1 MSKLLEL
8 TKNHKKSLVLGGV
21 TLCCA
26 LGIGYIMQY
35 GVALPGQQQALAPTG
50 QQIAVTGVTPTSS
63 GNIGAARSP
72 LAEDMGTTGPAP
84 LTLAAAPAVAAMPG
98 VMTGIPAMAP
108 RAPEPEVEAE
118 AVITCAAADDRDM
131 DTLPAPSRE
140 PAPVASCD
148 ISMTAAATAGAMVD
162 LTLSA
167 PCNASER
174 VTLHHHGMMFTDVT
188 DADGTLNVT
197 VPALAENALF
207 IASFASGDG
216 ATAMTEVSSLP
227 FYDRVVVQWKG
238 DAGLG
243 LHAREFTEDYFGPGH
258 VWSGAAGDL
267 GSAAKGNGGFMTVLG
282 HSHAPD
288 ALRAEVYSFPTG
300 TAQRSGDVHLTV
312 EAEITATNCN
322 QPVEAQTL
330 ELRGDAKLRTR
341 NLTLDMPDCTSSGDF
356 LVLKNLVE
364 DLTIAA
370 R

>member
-8 TKNHKKSLVLGGV
+8 TKNHKKSLALGGI
-21 TLCCA
+21 TLSCA

-35 GVALPGQQQALAPTG
+35 GMALPGQHQALIPTMEE
-50 QQIAVTGVTPTSS
+50 IAVTGVTPTSS
-63 GNIGAARSP
+63 GNVGAARSP
-72 LAEDMGTTGPAP
+72 MAEDTGTTSPAP
-84 LTLAAAPAVAAMPG
+84 AALADAPALAM
-98 VMTGIPAMAP
+98 MTGIPAITP
-108 RAPEPEVEAE
+108 RAAEPKPEAQS
-118 AVITCAAADDRDM
+118 VITLAAADDSALENM
-131 DTLPAPSRE
+131 AAPSRA
-140 PAPVASCD
+140 PAPVASCGV
-148 ISMTAAATAGAMVD
+148 SMTAEATAGAMVD

-167 PCNASER
+167 PCNGSER
-174 VTLHHHGMMFTDVT
+174 VTLHHQGMMFTDVT
-188 DADGTLNVT
+188 DASGNLDVT

-243 LHAREFTEDYFGPGH
+243 LHAREFTEEYFGPGH

-267 GSAAKGNGGFMTVLG
+267 GAAAKGIGGFMTALG
-282 HSHAPD
+282 HSDAPD
-288 ALRAEVYSFPTG
+288 ALRAEVYTFPTG
-300 TAQRSGDVHLTV
+300 TAQRDGDVHLTV
-312 EAEITATNCN
+312 EAEITATNCDT
-322 QPVEAQTL
+322 PVEAQTL
-330 ELRGDAKLRTR
+330 ELRADAKLRTR
-341 NLTLDMPDCTSSGDF
+341 NLTLDMPDCARTGDF